1 MARQMNPQVD
11 IIKWCIFLKKLR
23 YSIGLTAF
31 N

>member
-23 YSIGLTAF
+23 YSIGLTA
-31 N
+31 